1 MEKLLRNKK
10 KFDKKTFEVCPIHGR
25 KCGIVNEF
33 HKDFFTRA
41 REKEEYLKEIKE
53 QMQVLV

>member
-33 HKDFFTRA
+33 HHDFFSRA
-41 REKEEYLKEIKE
+41 REKTQYKKEIVD
-53 QMQVLV
+53 QMEAS